1 LIKAATS
8 LFSDR
13 RHLGEEIFY
22 GGILLLAA
30 SLPLSKFGMSLAQF
44 FMAGGWLIS
53 GNVSLKLKR
62 VARQPIVWALWWVF
76 FVHIFSLTYTT
87 DINEGLSDLRIKLPL
102 LLLPLFFASV
112 QPLSG
117 KRYRIVLA
125 VLIGATV
132 ISTLAS
138 LGYYLGILKAN
149 INDIRDV
156 SRFISHI
163 RLSLLVCFSFVGLIW
178 FFRTEERNYL
188 RILQLAAMAWL
199 LCFLILMESLTGLG
213 ILLGGIIV
221 FSLRQMIVGNS
232 MWAKSLALISIVVF
246 VVLGY
251 KVSRF
256 VFIESVEPIA
266 VQSDTLPAYTRLGHP
281 YKHDTARQDLEN
293 GNAVWL
299 YVNEQ
304 ELDSAWNTRSSIN
317 MYSADRKGHM
327 LQMTLMR
334 YLSSL
339 GYPKDA
345 EGVLKLTSEQVRDIE
360 NGVANPD
367 DKRLSNLPARIRK
380 IAWEYR
386 IYYFGG
392 DPSGHSLTQRIE
404 YWKTAWHLI
413 RKEPLFGYGSGDIKL
428 EYNQAYKEMGS
439 KLEERWRLLSHNQY
453 LRIGVALGLFGFVVF
468 MFSLVFPWFYQ
479 HKYGDLLYSAFLFIA
494 LSSMLTEDTLETQ
507 AGVTFFAF
515 LNSFF
520 LFNDARTARYQ

>member
-1 LIKAATS
+1 MIKAASS

-13 RHLGEEIFY
+13 RYLGEEIFY

-62 VARQPIVWALWWVF
+62 VARQPIVWALWLVF

-125 VLIGATV
+125 VLIVATV

-213 ILLGGIIV
+213 ILLAA
-221 FSLRQMIVGNS
+221 SLCFRC
-232 MWAKSLALISIVVF
+232 
-246 VVLGY
+246 
-251 KVSRF
+251 
-256 VFIESVEPIA
+256 
-266 VQSDTLPAYTRLGHP
+266 
-281 YKHDTARQDLEN
+281 
-293 GNAVWL
+293 
-299 YVNEQ
+299 
-304 ELDSAWNTRSSIN
+304 
-317 MYSADRKGHM
+317 
-327 LQMTLMR
+327 
-334 YLSSL
+334 
-339 GYPKDA
+339 
-345 EGVLKLTSEQVRDIE
+345 VR
-360 NGVANPD
+360 
-367 DKRLSNLPARIRK
+367 
-380 IAWEYR
+380 
-386 IYYFGG
+386 
-392 DPSGHSLTQRIE
+392 
-404 YWKTAWHLI
+404 
-413 RKEPLFGYGSGDIKL
+413 
-428 EYNQAYKEMGS
+428 
-439 KLEERWRLLSHNQY
+439 
-453 LRIGVALGLFGFVVF
+453 
-468 MFSLVFPWFYQ
+468 
-479 HKYGDLLYSAFLFIA
+479 
-494 LSSMLTEDTLETQ
+494 
-507 AGVTFFAF
+507 
-515 LNSFF
+515 
-520 LFNDARTARYQ
+520 